1 MPVMSGANKIVGGD
15 TSPAG
20 LSSGGAS
27 TASTPLWRPARAVKI
42 AIKCQPKSKKCWSS
56 GQGGPSKDVSA
67 LTPTVSSGQELR
79 VERTRQLMHV
89 AEMSLTQASCC
100 FAVSQS
106 LIKFR

>member
-1 MPVMSGANKIVGGD
+1 MSGANKIVGGD

-42 AIKCQPKSKKCWSS
+42 AIKCQPKSKKW
-56 GQGGPSKDVSA
+56 
-67 LTPTVSSGQELR
+67 SGQELR

>member
-15 TSPAG
+15 TSPVG

-67 LTPTVSSGQELR
+67 QGRKNEAADARGGNELHTSVLLLCCVS
-79 VERTRQLMHV
+79 
-89 AEMSLTQASCC
+89 
-100 FAVSQS
+100 
-106 LIKFR
+106 KFD

>member
-1 MPVMSGANKIVGGD
+1 MSGANKIVGGD
-15 TSPAG
+15 TSPVG

-56 GQGGPSKDVSA
+56 GQGGPSKDGSA

-79 VERTRQLMHV
+79 VERTRHV
-89 AEMSLTQASCC
+89 AEMSFTQASCC